1 MIKNYSTVA
10 WRNLRKN
17 KIFSAINIIG
27 LAIGMA
33 VGLLIGLWV
42 WDELTANHSFKNHDR
57 LAEIVSITTQNGTS
71 DAGEYASVPVGAE
84 LKRRFPD
91 EIKEAV
97 VFTGANP
104 LLVIGDKKISSWGI
118 WAQQAFPAMF
128 TFKMLAG
135 SQQALSDP
143 YAMLISRSTAKA
155 LFGEKDPMGKT
166 VRVGDKTDMRVKG
179 VYEDIPDNTNL
190 TGLGFLLAWDNKDS
204 PGDSSQDAWIN
215 HHFGIYV
222 QVGDRVD
229 INKLSAR
236 IKDLTKPYIK
246 GQWEELLLH
255 PMDRWRLYNRFE
267 NGKMVA
273 GRAQSV
279 RLFSIIGLFVLFL
292 ACINFMNLSTAR
304 SERRAKEVG
313 IRKAVGSLRGQL
325 IAQFLTES
333 FLFVLLAMVLSLVL
347 ARAFLPVF
355 NSLSGKQLDMPF
367 GNIFFW
373 LLLIAFTFF
382 TGLLAGSYPAFYLS
396 GFKPIHVL
404 KGVFRSGTAAALPR
418 KALVVLQFTVSVTL
432 IIGSV
437 IIYQQLQYTKNR
449 PVGYDRAGL
458 ITVEMNT
465 PGLRD
470 HFEALKAD
478 LLQTGMVSDLA
489 RSSSP
494 STELQNAMLGYSWKG
509 KDPNSHPAVNTV
521 FVSADFGRTLNWKIK
536 EGRDFLPDLKSD
548 SDAFVINEAAA
559 RFIGIEHPV
568 GESIKWHGLDQKI
581 VGVVND
587 MVMLSPFSS
596 AEPTFFMLHDRS
608 IHVITIRIRPT
619 APIRTALAV
628 IGKVFQTYNPSSP
641 FEYRFTDESYAA
653 KFSDEEQ
660 LGRMVSLFTLL
671 AVFISCLGLFGLA
684 SFVTEQRTK
693 EIGVRKVLG
702 ASVFNLWALLSGEFA
717 RLVLVSCGLAI
728 PLSWLL
734 AHRWLE
740 QYTYRTTI
748 TVWLF
753 LVTGAGVLLITLLTV
768 SYQTI
773 RASLINPA
781 KSLNTD

>member
-1 MIKNYSTVA
+1 MIRNYSTVA

-17 KIFSAINIIG
+17 KIYSAINIIG
-27 LAIGMA
+27 LALGMA
-33 VGLLIGLWV
+33 VSLLIGLWV
-42 WDELTANHSFKNHDR
+42 WDEMTFNHSFKNHGR
-57 LAEIVSITTQNGTS
+57 LAEIVSITTTSGTS
-71 DAGEYASVPVGAE
+71 EGGEYASVPVAAE
-84 LKRRFPD
+84 LKRRFSD

-97 VFTGANP
+97 VVSGASP
-104 LLVIGDKKISSWGI
+104 LLAVADKKINSWGI
-118 WAQQAFPAMF
+118 WAQQALPGMF

-135 SQQALSDP
+135 SQQALRDP

-155 LFGEKDPMGKT
+155 LFGEKDPMDKV
-166 VRVGDKTDMRVKG
+166 VRVGDRTDMRVKG
-179 VYEDIPDNTNL
+179 VYEDITDNTNL
-190 TGLGFLLAWDNKDS
+190 SGLGFLLPWDNKDN
-204 PGDSSQDAWIN
+204 PGDSAQNDWYD
-215 HHFGIYV
+215 HHFSVYV

-229 INKLSAR
+229 IDQLSAG

-255 PMDRWRLYNRFE
+255 PMDRWRLYGRYE

-313 IRKAVGSLRGQL
+313 IRKAIGSLRGQL
-325 IAQFLTES
+325 ILQFLTES
-333 FLFVLLAMVLSLVL
+333 FLFVLLAMVLSLIMASV
-347 ARAFLPVF
+347 FLPVF
-355 NSLSGKQLDMPF
+355 NTMAGKELSIPF

-373 LLLIAFTFF
+373 LLLAGFTLF
-382 TGLLAGSYPAFYLS
+382 TGLMAGSYPAFYLS
-396 GFKPIHVL
+396 GFKPIYVL
-404 KGVFRSGTAAALPR
+404 KGVFRSGTAATLPR
-418 KALVVLQFTVSVTL
+418 KALVVLQFTVSISL

-465 PGLRD
+465 PGLSD
-470 HFEALKAD
+470 HYEALEAD
-478 LLQTGMVSDLA
+478 LLRTGLVASMA

-494 STELQNAMLGYSWKG
+494 STELRNAMLGYSWKG
-509 KDPNSHPAVNTV
+509 KDPNTHPAVNTV
-521 FVSADFGRTLNWKIK
+521 FVSAEFGRTLNWKIK
-536 EGRDFLPDLKSD
+536 EGRDFLPDFKSD

-568 GESIKWHGLDQKI
+568 GESIKWHGIDQQI
-581 VGVVND
+581 VGVVKD
-587 MVMLSPFSS
+587 MVMVSPYSS
-596 AEPTFFMLHDRS
+596 SEPTFFMLRDRS
-608 IHVITIRIRPT
+608 NHVITIRIRPT
-619 APIRTALAV
+619 APIRTALAA

-641 FEYRFTDESYAA
+641 FEYQFTDETYAA

-660 LGRMVSLFTLL
+660 LGHMVSLFTLL

-693 EIGVRKVLG
+693 EIGIRKVLG
-702 ASVFNLWALLSGEFA
+702 ASVLNLWSLLSGEFA
-717 RLVLVSCGLAI
+717 RLVLVSFGLAI
-728 PLSWLL
+728 PLSWYLS
-734 AHRWLE
+734 HRWLE
-740 QYTYRTTI
+740 QYAYRTTI
-748 TVWLF
+748 TVWIF
-753 LVTGAGVLLITLLTV
+753 FFAGAGVLLITLLTV

>member
-17 KIFSAINIIG
+17 KIYSAINIIG
-27 LAIGMA
+27 LALGMA
-33 VGLLIGLWV
+33 VSLLIGLWV
-42 WDELTANHSFKNHDR
+42 WDELTFNHSFRNHDR
-57 LAEIVSITTQNGTS
+57 LAEIVSVSTENGSS
-71 DAGEYASVPVGAE
+71 DAGEYASAPVGAE

-97 VFTGANP
+97 VFTGASP
-104 LLVIGDKKISSWGI
+104 LLAVGDKKISSWGI
-118 WAQQAFPAMF
+118 WAQQALPTMF

-155 LFGEKDPMGKT
+155 LFGEKDPMDKV

-179 VYEDIPDNTNL
+179 VYEDIVENTNL
-190 TGLGFLLAWDNKDS
+190 GGLGFLLAWDNKDS
-204 PGDSSQDAWIN
+204 PADSSQDAWSN
-215 HHFGIYV
+215 EHFGVCV

-229 INKLSAR
+229 INNLSGR

-246 GQWEELLLH
+246 GRKEALILH
-255 PMDRWRLYNRFE
+255 PMDRWRLYNRYE

-279 RLFSIIGLFVLFL
+279 RLFSIIGLFVLLL

-313 IRKAVGSLRGQL
+313 IRKAIGSLRGQL
-325 IAQFLTES
+325 IVQFLTES
-333 FLFVLLAMVLSLVL
+333 FLFVLLALVLSLVL

-355 NSLSGKQLDMPF
+355 NSLSGKLLIIPF

-373 LLLIAFTFF
+373 LLIVGFTLF
-382 TGLLAGSYPAFYLS
+382 TGLMAGSYPAFYLS
-396 GFKPIHVL
+396 GFKPIYVL
-404 KGVFRSGTAAALPR
+404 KGVFRSGAAATLPR
-418 KALVVLQFTVSVTL
+418 KALVILQFTVSIGL

-465 PGLRD
+465 PGLID
-470 HFEALKAD
+470 HYEALKDD
-478 LLQTGMVSDLA
+478 LLRTGLVASMA

-494 STELQNAMLGYSWKG
+494 STELRNAMLGYSWKG
-509 KDPNSHPAVNTV
+509 KDPNTHPAVNTV
-521 FVSADFGRTLNWKIK
+521 FVSAEFGRTLNWKIK
-536 EGRDFLPDLKSD
+536 EGRDFLPDFKSD
-548 SDAFVINEAAA
+548 SDAIVINEAAA

-568 GESIKWHGLDQKI
+568 GESIKWHGIDQKI

-596 AEPTFFMLHDRS
+596 AEPTFFMLRDRS
-608 IHVITIRIRPT
+608 NHVITIRIRPT
-619 APIRTALAV
+619 APIRTALAA

-641 FEYRFTDESYAA
+641 FEYQFTDETYAA

-671 AVFISCLGLFGLA
+671 AIFISCLGLFGLA

-693 EIGVRKVLG
+693 EIGIRKVLG
-702 ASVFNLWALLSGEFA
+702 ASVFSLWSLLSGEFA

-728 PLSWLL
+728 PLSWFL

-740 QYTYRTTI
+740 QYAYHTI
-748 TVWLF
+748 ITLWLF
-753 LVTGAGVLLITLLTV
+753 LAIGAGVLLITLLTV
-768 SYQTI
+768 SYQAI